1 MIVYAVLGSFQLL
14 PLVKGRLVV
23 FPNLVPKGFSVWNQT
38 RILFV
43 FCSCIEDVACRRRK
57 RGFTRR
63 EKGRASG
70 FPFLFRAFLP
80 LPPLFVPATQS
91 TSPFFVVWKYGK
103 SGSVRPPATCQLT
116 RNIRVSHAC
125 GCGNA
130 DHTHNV
136 EKSENR
142 TPRVI
147 CITFYFLDPF
157 YCSTQLSTAV
167 VPWSLEMAYT
177 KFIHY
182 FHTHSESLTISNY

>member
-57 RGFTRR
+57 RGFRRR

-70 FPFLFRAFLP
+70 PLFYFALFSPSLPFLCLLHSLP
-80 LPPLFVPATQS
+80 LL
-91 TSPFFVVWKYGK
+91 FFVVWKYGK

-116 RNIRVSHAC
+116 RNMRVSHAC
-125 GCGNA
+125 GCGNT

-182 FHTHSESLTISNY
+182 FHTHSESLTISDY